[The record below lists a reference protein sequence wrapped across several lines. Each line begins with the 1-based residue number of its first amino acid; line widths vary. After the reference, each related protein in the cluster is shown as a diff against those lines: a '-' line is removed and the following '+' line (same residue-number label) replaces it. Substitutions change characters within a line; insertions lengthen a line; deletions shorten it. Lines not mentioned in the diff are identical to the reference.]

1 MNATQ
6 IIIIVVA
13 LLVIKLI
20 QVLMKMKYQKQTP
33 LSAIFGRF
41 AKLAMLFK
49 GSGIKIDENAHL
61 SEEELRKYSLGNLYA
76 YQQQGTLNTFSTGVG
91 ASVREI
97 ILGEYF
103 GIKDRDSAVECLQ
116 WLVQAPSQMT
126 FQYAFA
132 ALQEGG
138 GKASQD
144 WIYAN
149 EELKEHTDFREEC
162 LSKLE
167 KLEEHRADIINN
179 GVAAS
184 EEEIGR
190 LGVLAWDAG
199 RLNFIGRLCFEQKYI
214 SESEC
219 MECINAAYEMTKD
232 AYSGWRDYAHS
243 YVLGRT
249 LSMGSTNMIG
259 LANDL
264 LTNPKSPWN
273 YIKW

>member
-167 KLEEHRADIINN
+167 KL
-179 GVAAS
+179 
-184 EEEIGR
+184 
-190 LGVLAWDAG
+190 
-199 RLNFIGRLCFEQKYI
+199 
-214 SESEC
+214 
-219 MECINAAYEMTKD
+219 
-232 AYSGWRDYAHS
+232 
-243 YVLGRT
+243 
-249 LSMGSTNMIG
+249 
-259 LANDL
+259 
-264 LTNPKSPWN
+264 
-273 YIKW
+273 

>member
-1 MNATQ
+1 MR
-6 IIIIVVA
+6 
-13 LLVIKLI
+13 
-20 QVLMKMKYQKQTP
+20 
-33 LSAIFGRF
+33 LSVKSF
-41 AKLAMLFK
+41 
-49 GSGIKIDENAHL
+49 
-61 SEEELRKYSLGNLYA
+61 
-76 YQQQGTLNTFSTGVG
+76 
-91 ASVREI
+91 
-97 ILGEYF
+97 LGEYF

-167 KLEEHRADIINN
+167 KLEEHRADIIND

-190 LGVLAWDAG
+190 LGAG
-199 RLNFIGRLCFEQKYI
+199 VGCGTADSFIGRSVLPSRRIHFR
-214 SESEC
+214 SEC

-232 AYSGWRDYAHS
+232 AYSGWRDYGTAMCW
-243 YVLGRT
+243 G
-249 LSMGSTNMIG
+249 
-259 LANDL
+259 
-264 LTNPKSPWN
+264 
-273 YIKW
+273 

>member
-149 EELKEHTDFREEC
+149 EELKEHTRLPRRMSVEARKARRTPCRYYQRRCGGFRRRNRSLGCAGVGCGTAEFYRSPV
-162 LSKLE
+162 L
-167 KLEEHRADIINN
+167 RAEVHFRIRMY
-179 GVAAS
+179 GVYQC
-184 EEEIGR
+184 R
-190 LGVLAWDAG
+190 L
-199 RLNFIGRLCFEQKYI
+199 R
-214 SESEC
+214 
-219 MECINAAYEMTKD
+219 
-232 AYSGWRDYAHS
+232 
-243 YVLGRT
+243 
-249 LSMGSTNMIG
+249 
-259 LANDL
+259 ND
-264 LTNPKSPWN
+264 
-273 YIKW
+273 

>member
-149 EELKEHTDFREEC
+149 EELKEIPTSEKNVCRSSKSSKNTVPI
-162 LSKLE
+162 LSTTVWRLQK
-167 KLEEHRADIINN
+167 KKS
-179 GVAAS
+179 VAW
-184 EEEIGR
+184 
-190 LGVLAWDAG
+190 V
-199 RLNFIGRLCFEQKYI
+199 Y
-214 SESEC
+214 
-219 MECINAAYEMTKD
+219 
-232 AYSGWRDYAHS
+232 WRGMRD
-243 YVLGRT
+243 G
-249 LSMGSTNMIG
+249 
-259 LANDL
+259 
-264 LTNPKSPWN
+264 
-273 YIKW
+273 